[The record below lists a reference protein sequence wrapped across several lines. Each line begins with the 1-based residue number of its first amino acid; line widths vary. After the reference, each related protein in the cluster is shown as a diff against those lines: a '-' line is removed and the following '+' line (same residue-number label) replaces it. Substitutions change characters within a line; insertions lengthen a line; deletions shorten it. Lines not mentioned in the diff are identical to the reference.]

1 MGKIK
6 SILSG
11 IILLVT
17 FILVILLFLAKVAGE
32 TPQLFGYQIL
42 RISSQSMEPKL
53 MVGDI
58 ILSKNIDDI
67 SSVHTGDIVTYIGET
82 DDYAGKR
89 ITHEVVVE
97 PYETDGEF
105 LLQTQGTAN
114 DMPDPI
120 IRASSLEGSM
130 VCKLGILSMI
140 YSIFITPWGLVI
152 ILGIL
157 AVLFINEVFALRQ
170 LIKENDDEEE
180 TVENNFTSVDANK
193 KADH

>member
-1 MGKIK
+1 
-6 SILSG
+6 
-11 IILLVT
+11 
-17 FILVILLFLAKVAGE
+17 
-32 TPQLFGYQIL
+32 
-42 RISSQSMEPKL
+42 MEPKL

-67 SSVHTGDIVTYIGET
+67 SSVHTGDIVTYMGET
-82 DDYAGKR
+82 GDYAGKR

-97 PYETDGEF
+97 PYEADGEF

-130 VCKLGILSMI
+130 VCKLGILSAI

-180 TVENNFTSVDANK
+180 TVENNFTSVDADK